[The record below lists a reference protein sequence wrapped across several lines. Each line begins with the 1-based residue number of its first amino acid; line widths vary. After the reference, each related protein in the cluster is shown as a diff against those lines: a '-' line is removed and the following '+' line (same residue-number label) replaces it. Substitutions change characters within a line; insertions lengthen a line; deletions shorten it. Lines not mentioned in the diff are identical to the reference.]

1 MGLID
6 NICDALCIIR
16 NKGWPALKVKSFV
29 NGCSEYLF
37 VQWLEH
43 LWGGGALELVLK
55 SDIFRLMGRIQY
67 LIPALPITAA
77 VCTIVKDV
85 GINIHPQCVI
95 S

>member
-1 MGLID
+1 M
-6 NICDALCIIR
+6 
-16 NKGWPALKVKSFV
+16 
-29 NGCSEYLF
+29 
-37 VQWLEH
+37 
-43 LWGGGALELVLK
+43 ELVLK